1 MLRFFRD
8 FRSSDKFMNRL
19 ALEIGVDRRLF
30 KTALTELGINFVAL
44 EKEFLERAEL
54 ERGAGFSNEQ
64 IIQRACMGIISYA
77 RLGAS
82 KLIVRFGQQPE
93 IQVLMFAMIDYQEA
107 HIDVVDDPEAYR
119 RDRMYGIPP
128 H

>member
-1 MLRFFRD
+1 MKFLRD

-30 KTALTELGINFVAL
+30 KTALTELGINFAV
-44 EKEFLERAEL
+44 LEREFEQRAVH
-54 ERGAGFSNEQ
+54 ERKSGFSDE
-64 IIQRACMGIISYA
+64 IIMQRACMGIISYA

-82 KLIVRFGQQPE
+82 QLIMRFGEQPE
-93 IQVLMFAMIDYQEA
+93 LEAFMFAMIDYQET

-119 RDRMYGIPP
+119 RERMYQ
-128 H
+128 